1 MERRVFGRTDL
12 MISPV
17 GFGAWAIGGG
27 DYAFGWGAQDDVES
41 IAAIERAADLGI
53 NWVDT
58 APVYGLG
65 RSEEVVGR
73 ALKNLGSRRPLV
85 FTKCSLVWEEGRRDI
100 HHNLEAASIRRE
112 VDGSLRRLGVDAIDL
127 MQVHWP
133 RFFDAPTAGSIEE
146 AWTELAALKKAG
158 KVRHVGVSNFKV
170 DDLERAEAIAPV
182 ETLQP
187 PYSLLRRAVEADVLP
202 YCLSHGIGV
211 IVYSPMQ
218 AGLLSGRMS
227 VERVASLPDD
237 DWRKRTPEF
246 QEPRLSKNLAFVEV
260 LRAIGGRY
268 GRAPGEVA
276 VAWTLRHPAVSA
288 AIVGFRRP
296 EQVEGL
302 VGAAGLQLSDT
313 DVHEIRAGAGCVTRG
328 AVRPATATR
337 SSERSADSPGART
350 PARCPRAE
358 RRRVLPA

>member
-1 MERRVFGRTDL
+1 MDQRAFGQTGL
-12 MISPV
+12 EISPV

-27 DYAFGWGAQDDVES
+27 DYAFGWGPQDDAES
-41 IAAIERAADLGI
+41 VAAIERAVDLGI

-73 ALKNLGSRRPLV
+73 ALKVLGSRRPLV
-85 FTKCSLVWEEGRRDI
+85 FTKCSLVWKDGTRDV
-100 HHNLEAASIRRE
+100 HHNLEAASIRGE
-112 VDGSLRRLGVDAIDL
+112 VEASLRRLGVDAIDL
-127 MQVHWP
+127 MQIHWP

-158 KVRHVGVSNFKV
+158 KVRHIGVSNFTV
-170 DDLERAEAIAPV
+170 DDIQRASAIAPV

-187 PYSLLRRAVEADVLP
+187 PYSLLRRAVEVEILP

-227 VERVASLPDD
+227 VERVASLPED
-237 DWRKRTPEF
+237 DWRRRTPEF
-246 QEPRLSKNLAFVEV
+246 QEPRLSQNLAFVEV
-260 LRAIGGRY
+260 LRAVGARHGRS
-268 GRAPGEVA
+268 PGEVA
-276 VAWTLRHPAVSA
+276 VAWTLRNPAVSA

-296 EQVEGL
+296 AQVEGL
-302 VGAAGLQLSDT
+302 IGAAALQLT
-313 DVHEIRAGAGCVTRG
+313 DADAHDIERG
-328 AVRPATATR
+328 LTA
-337 SSERSADSPGART
+337 
-350 PARCPRAE
+350 
-358 RRRVLPA
+358 